1 MGREW
6 REQGRS
12 ASASSVRG
20 PSDWSGVIRMHCE
33 ALNIRWTSRKRNGY
47 YSKQKFSSM
56 RVCEEV
62 KKFDEF
68 AAWDCNQEKK
78 KCKKPLAPGK
88 TCDRLAPICIP
99 HFLFLESWG
108 VAFVGKAEEFT
119 LEVSRNGPRSTDRDL
134 ADHLRQHL
142 FFRSEDVVVASRGFC
157 RGRQHRS
164 SFHRHVYI
172 DGFCFCRRAGFARLS
187 RLEISRR
194 RFFQEGFIF
203 PRQHDPGNC
212 LDGAHYGSLCGN
224 EPGEQLDLG
233 FGAFPAR
240 R

>member
-99 HFLFLESWG
+99 TFYFWKVGVLPSWG
-108 VAFVGKAEEFT
+108 RLRNSLWRSRAMGLVLLIVIWLITFVSTYFFVAKTWWLPAG
-119 LEVSRNGPRSTDRDL
+119 
-134 ADHLRQHL
+134 
-142 FFRSEDVVVASRGFC
+142 ASAAAA
-157 RGRQHRS
+157 S
-164 SFHRHVYI
+164 I
-172 DGFCFCRRAGFARLS
+172 D
-187 RLEISRR
+187 
-194 RFFQEGFIF
+194 
-203 PRQHDPGNC
+203 
-212 LDGAHYGSLCGN
+212 
-224 EPGEQLDLG
+224 
-233 FGAFPAR
+233 
-240 R
+240 